1 VDLDTFAE
9 LLRSEDAIKRTVDR
23 IQFGSIDNP
32 GDTAALDGSEMER
45 YMSVVGGF
53 GSSALTVSGYKRPK
67 SASVQHLSGTKFCI
81 V

>member
-1 VDLDTFAE
+1 MDLDTFAE